1 MKPLL
6 LAASLSFAVTA
17 AAGSAPPIDAGY
29 QTDLP
34 EALLAPAVAPEALSA
49 AGPPPYSRIRPAGAA
64 TTTRFC
70 SNDALQF
77 ATNGPASVYPSGIT
91 VAGLSGVVTDVQV
104 WMRNVTHADTSTLWL
119 QLESPEGQVVGLN
132 GSAFSVSGS
141 PFPTASQAD
150 WAFTDRAS
158 SYAIFYGA
166 AENHYLVFTA
176 PMASGA
182 YLPRSFTPLQQPA
195 PAPAAL
201 PRQLLSSLEGSN
213 PNGSW
218 RLWASQIVTDAP
230 QPSGEIGDGWCVD
243 VTTAPA
249 SNDCYFSAT
258 RSGTIDAADA
268 QQIGRL
274 WRDGRAAVCTQTP
287 WGLLQN
293 TVPVRYDRQDFAPI
307 SDQPV
312 CLTVT
317 ADFSQCGGD
326 HFQIALYDSYD
337 PAAPNTGV
345 LGHTGTSS
353 NKRISFSTRLAGN
366 QGFTAVVNELTPG
379 DGCPNYDLQV
389 EANTCLPPPGDR
401 IFGDDL
407 EESLPPP

>member
-34 EALLAPAVAPEALSA
+34 EGVLLPSAAPEALSA
-49 AGPPPYSRIRPAGAA
+49 AEPPPYRPIRAANA

-119 QLESPEGQVVGLN
+119 QLESPDGQVVGLN
-132 GSAFSVSGS
+132 GSAYSVSGS
-141 PFPTASQAD
+141 PFPTASHAD
-150 WAFTDRAS
+150 WSFTDQAS

-166 AENHYLVFTA
+166 AENHYLIFTA
-176 PMASGA
+176 PIASSA
-182 YLPRSFTPLQQPA
+182 YLPRNFTPLQQPA
-195 PAPAAL
+195 PAPTSL
-201 PRQLLSSLEGSN
+201 PRQLLSSLEGGN

-218 RLWASQIVTDAP
+218 RLWASQIATDAP

-243 VTTAPA
+243 ITTAPT
-249 SNDCYFSAT
+249 SDDCYFSAT
-258 RSGTIDAADA
+258 RSGTIDASDA
-268 QQIGRL
+268 QQIGRI

-287 WGLLQN
+287 YGLLQN

-317 ADFSQCGGD
+317 ADFSQCGGGQ
-326 HFQIALYDSYD
+326 FQIALYDSYD
-337 PAAPNTGV
+337 PATPNTGV
-345 LGHTGTSS
+345 RGHAGISN
-353 NKRISFSTRLAGN
+353 NKRISFSTRLPGN

-379 DGCPNYDLQV
+379 SGCPNYDLHV

-401 IFGDDL
+401 IFGDGL
-407 EESLPPP
+407 EEALPPP

>member
-1 MKPLL
+1 MKSLL

-34 EALLAPAVAPEALSA
+34 EGLLVPAAAPEALSA
-49 AGPPPYSRIRPAGAA
+49 TQPPPHRPIRSAGAT

-77 ATNGPASVYPSGIT
+77 TTSGPASVYPSSIT
-91 VAGLSGVVTDVQV
+91 AEGLGGVVADVQV

-119 QLESPEGQVVGLN
+119 QLESPDGQVVGLN
-132 GSAFSVSGS
+132 GSAFTVSDP
-141 PFPTASQAD
+141 PFPVASHAD
-150 WAFTDRAS
+150 WSFTDQAS
-158 SYAIFYGA
+158 SYAIFYA
-166 AENHYLVFTA
+166 AIENHYMVFTA
-176 PMASGA
+176 PMASGT
-182 YLPRSFTPLQQPA
+182 YLPRNFTPLPQPA
-195 PAPAAL
+195 PAPTTV
-201 PRQLLSSLEGSN
+201 PRQLLSSLEGSH

-218 RLWASQIVTDAP
+218 RLWASQIATDAP
-230 QPSGEIGDGWCVD
+230 QPSGEIGEGWCVD
-243 VTTAPA
+243 ITTAPT
-249 SNDCYFSAT
+249 SSDCYFSAT
-258 RSGTIDAADA
+258 RSGTVDAADA
-268 QQIGRL
+268 LQTGRL

-307 SDQPV
+307 SDQPL

-317 ADFSQCGGD
+317 ADFSQCGGAQ
-326 HFQIALYDSYD
+326 FQIALYSSYD

-353 NKRISFSTRLAGN
+353 NKRITFSTRLPGN

-379 DGCPNYDLQV
+379 NGCPNYDLRV
-389 EANTCLPPPGDR
+389 EANTCLPPPGDG

-407 EESLPPP
+407 EERLPPP